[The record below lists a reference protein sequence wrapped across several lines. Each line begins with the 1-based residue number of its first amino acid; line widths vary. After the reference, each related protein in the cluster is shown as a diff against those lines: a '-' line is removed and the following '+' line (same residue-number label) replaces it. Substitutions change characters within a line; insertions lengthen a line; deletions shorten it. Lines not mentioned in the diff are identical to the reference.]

1 MRCTRGTS
9 PNVGGL
15 RLALVRRPGRA
26 YSVLLACLFN
36 RFLLVDGQRQ
46 SGETDPQ
53 STHGT
58 GQITQLPKIRPVL
71 ERARAVSLDLSV
83 DFIWDQT
90 AKWLYPV
97 VGFPK
102 VHWR

>member
-46 SGETDPQ
+46 FGETDPQ
-53 STHGT
+53 STHGI
-58 GQITQLPKIRPVL
+58 GQNQ
-71 ERARAVSLDLSV
+71 A
-83 DFIWDQT
+83 T
-90 AKWLYPV
+90 A
-97 VGFPK
+97 
-102 VHWR
+102 